1 MGVTAAH
8 KLRLAGAALAAA
20 LLAGC
25 GAGAASDAPDTARL
39 TVSTDFGAREVRSVE
54 AESVASGETV
64 VGLTRAALD
73 VTTGPG
79 GAVRAIEGGGAG
91 DWSLYVNGV
100 AAAARD
106 TLNPGDR
113 VWWDRHERGAVPRA
127 SAVVGSFPEPFVRGL
142 GGKRLPVRVECA
154 DPESPACEAVAS
166 RLVAL
171 GVPAA
176 RGGLRT
182 SHVVQTLRVV
192 VGPWAAARTTDT
204 ALQRMEDGPRISGV
218 FARPSADGR
227 RIALLDAR
235 GRTTRE
241 LGPGG
246 GLIVAVRAARAA
258 PTWAIT
264 GTGTAGV
271 AAAARAFRE
280 GSLRDRFAV
289 AVQDGGI
296 VPLPAAAAR

>member
-1 MGVTAAH
+1 MGVTPAH

-25 GAGAASDAPDTARL
+25 GAGAADDDSGGARL
-39 TVSTDFGAREVRSVE
+39 TVSTDFGAREVRSGV
-54 AESVASGETV
+54 AESVRSGETV
-64 VGLTRAALD
+64 LGLTRSALD

-113 VWWDRHERGAVPRA
+113 VWWDRHDRSAAPRVT
-127 SAVVGSFPEPFVRGL
+127 AVVGSFPEPFVRGL

-154 DPESPACEAVAS
+154 DPESAACESVAS

-182 SHVVQTLRVV
+182 SNVVQTLRVV
-192 VGPWAAARTTDT
+192 VGPWAVVRTTDT
-204 ALQRMEDGPRISGV
+204 ALQRMEDGPRRSGV

-227 RIALLDAR
+227 RIALLDER
-235 GRTTRE
+235 GRTARD
-241 LGPGG
+241 LGRDG

-258 PTWAIT
+258 PTWAVT
-264 GTGTAGV
+264 GTGAAGV
-271 AAAARAFRE
+271 EAAARAFRE
-280 GSLRDRFAV
+280 DALNDRFAV